1 MITLDS
7 LRAYG
12 ANVDEGLARC
22 MNMESFYLRIVNML
36 VNDDDKSVQRLRDG
50 LAAGDTA
57 AVFEA
62 AHALKG
68 STGNV
73 SITPMFEPI
82 CALSDTL
89 KGHTDAPLSP
99 EHIRLA
105 EEALEQYEKLKA
117 L

>member
-1 MITLDS
+1 MLTLDA

-22 MNMESFYLRIVNML
+22 MNNEPFYLKIVGMVQVDGHFEKL
-36 VNDDDKSVQRLRDG
+36 KS
-50 LAAGDTA
+50 AMETGDTKA
-57 AVFEA
+57 AFEA

-68 STGNV
+68 ASGNV
-73 SITPMFEPI
+73 SLTPIYTPV

-89 KGHTDAPLSP
+89 KGRTDQPIPAGCQ
-99 EHIRLA
+99 ELA
-105 EEALEQYEKLKA
+105 AETLKQYERLKA